1 MLRNEFSLGRMHT
14 HNTQTLDMHTH
25 THTPVRV
32 REKSLFHD
40 YGKCY
45 AKREWH
51 CRMPKMPGVFL
62 LLLCER
68 QLHLFPHL
76 FTHHSCWVGR
86 CTAIPPSYFMPGPAG
101 LLHSFRILAEK
112 YLPYGGLP
120 CWSHGLSSACMP
132 AKPQCGTL
140 EGRGLGTTPEFRTW
154 AKLAQRWQ
162 VLVHC
167 RPFARTI
174 DRVRGCPH

>member
-1 MLRNEFSLGRMHT
+1 MTPWNGFSSSHSVYMACKSPRTTPTGLG
-14 HNTQTLDMHTH
+14 D
-25 THTPVRV
+25 
-32 REKSLFHD
+32 
-40 YGKCY
+40 
-45 AKREWH
+45 A
-51 CRMPKMPGVFL
+51 
-62 LLLCER
+62 R
-68 QLHLFPHL
+68 Q
-76 FTHHSCWVGR
+76 S
-86 CTAIPPSYFMPGPAG
+86 PSYFMPGPAE
-101 LLHSFRILAEK
+101 LLHSFRILAAK

-162 VLVHC
+162 VLVHR

-174 DRVRGCPH
+174 DRERGSLTDFFFVRSEMLSAFSTILRVVPSRIQNVTYNLVCTSHKFFCDIL